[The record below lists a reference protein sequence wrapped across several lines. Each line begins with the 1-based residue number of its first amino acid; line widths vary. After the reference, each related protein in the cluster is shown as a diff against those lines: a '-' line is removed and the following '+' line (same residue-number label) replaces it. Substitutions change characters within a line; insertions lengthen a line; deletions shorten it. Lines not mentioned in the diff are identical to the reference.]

1 MLDMGGRSDYCSD
14 MATLIK
20 DSRGRSPFFICAFT
34 AADGRRLKKSTKQT
48 NRTKAMQIC
57 VEWEKAAAKARGG
70 SLTAAQARKVLA
82 EMVAISSGETLINFT
97 VEGWLNEWLSNT
109 EGSASENTM
118 LRYRQV
124 IRDFLAGMEGR
135 AQSSLAGVAPGDIL
149 RFRDALRKEGRAV
162 SSVNVVVKKILS
174 IPFEAAR
181 KLGYIPTNPVAAVKP
196 LKDKEEARKAGREKF
211 THAEVK
217 SLATAA
223 GEKSDWRGAI
233 LLAATTGLRLGDI
246 ANLTWGAID
255 QKTGLIRV
263 ETQKT
268 AAVVTLPLHPDFAAW
283 LATATIGIGKA
294 PVFPSLAARYTG
306 GRRGLSADF
315 RGVMKTAGV
324 VSSSVERKG
333 EGRTTFAK
341 GFHSLRH
348 TYISGLANAGV
359 ASDIRQKLAGH
370 ADAKVH
376 AGYSHHE
383 FETLRDAVAKLPSY
397 MEA

>member
-1 MLDMGGRSDYCSD
+1 
-14 MATLIK
+14 
-20 DSRGRSPFFICAFT
+20 
-34 AADGRRLKKSTKQT
+34 
-48 NRTKAMQIC
+48 MQIC
-57 VEWEKAAAKARGG
+57 VRWEEQAAKARTG

-82 EMVAISSGETLINFT
+82 EMVAISSGESLTNYT
-97 VEGWLNEWLSNT
+97 VTAWLDEWLSNT
-109 EGSASENTM
+109 EGSTAENTM

-124 IRDFLAGMEGR
+124 IRDFLKSMGSR
-135 AQSSLAGVAPGDIL
+135 AKTSLAGVTPGDVIL
-149 RFRDALRKEGRAV
+149 YRDALREEGRAV

-181 KLGYIPTNPVAAVKP
+181 KLGYIPTNPVAAVKS
-196 LKDKEEARKAGREKF
+196 LKNKAETAKAGREPF
-211 THAEVK
+211 TNAEVK

-246 ANLTWGAID
+246 ANLTWGAVD
-255 QKTGLIRV
+255 QETGLLRV

-268 AAVVTLPLHPDFAAW
+268 DAIVTLPLHPDFVAW
-283 LATATIGIGKA
+283 LAAATRGIGKA

-315 RGVMKTAGV
+315 RKIMKAAGII
-324 VSSSVERKG
+324 SRAVERKG

-383 FETLRDAVAKLPSY
+383 IETFRAAVDKLPSF
-397 MEA
+397 MAS

>member
-1 MLDMGGRSDYCSD
+1 

-20 DSRGRSPFFICAFT
+20 DSRGRSPFFICAYRG
-34 AADGRRLKKSTKQT
+34 ADGRRLKKSTKQT
-48 NRTKAMQIC
+48 NRGKAMQIC
-57 VEWEKAAAKARGG
+57 VEWEKAASKARSGN
-70 SLTAAQARKVLA
+70 LTAAQARKVLA
-82 EMVAISSGETLINFT
+82 EMVTISSGETLISFT
-97 VEGWLNEWLSNT
+97 AEKWLNEWLENT
-109 EGSASENTM
+109 NGSASENTM

-124 IRDFLAGMEGR
+124 VRDFLASMGAR
-135 AQSSLAGVAPGDIL
+135 AKSNLAGVAPGDIL

-174 IPFEAAR
+174 IPFESAR
-181 KLGYIPTNPVAAVKP
+181 KQGYIPTNPVAAVKP
-196 LKDKEEARKAGREKF
+196 LKDKEESRKAGREKF
-211 THAEVK
+211 TPEEVK
-217 SLATAA
+217 KLAIAA

-233 LLAATTGLRLGDI
+233 LLAATTGLRLGDV
-246 ANLTWGAID
+246 ANLTWAGID
-255 QKTGLIRV
+255 NESGLIRV

-268 AAVVTLPLHPDFAAW
+268 DAIVELPLHPDFAAW
-283 LATATIGIGKA
+283 LATATQGIGKA

-315 RGVMKTAGV
+315 RGIMKSAEI
-324 VSSSVERKG
+324 VSRSVERKG

-383 FETLRDAVAKLPSY
+383 RETLRDAVAKLPSY

>member
-1 MLDMGGRSDYCSD
+1 
-14 MATLIK
+14 
-20 DSRGRSPFFICAFT
+20 
-34 AADGRRLKKSTKQT
+34 
-48 NRTKAMQIC
+48 MQIC
-57 VEWEKAAAKARGG
+57 VRWEEEAAKARAG

-82 EMVAISSGETLINFT
+82 EMVAISSGEPLTNFT
-97 VEGWLNEWLSNT
+97 VEDWLNEWLDNT
-109 EGSASENTM
+109 EGSTAATTM

-124 IRDFLAGMEGR
+124 IRDFLAGMGSR
-135 AQSSLAGVAPGDIL
+135 SKKSLAGVNPGDIVH
-149 RFRDALRKEGRAV
+149 FRDALREGGRAV
-162 SSVNVVVKKILS
+162 SSVNVTVKKILS

-181 KLGYIPTNPVAAVKP
+181 REGYILTNPVAAVKS
-196 LKDKEEARKAGREKF
+196 LKDKAESQKAGREPF
-211 THAEVK
+211 TNDEVK

-233 LLAATTGLRLGDI
+233 LLAATTGLRLGDV

-255 QKTGLIRV
+255 QDAGLIRV

-268 AAVVTLPLHPDFAAW
+268 EAIVTLPLHTDFVAW
-283 LATATIGIGKA
+283 LAKATQGIGKA
-294 PVFPSLAARYTG
+294 PVFPSLAGRLTG

-315 RGVMKTAGV
+315 RKVMKTAKI
-324 VSSSVERKG
+324 VSRSVQRKG

-383 FETLRDAVAKLPSY
+383 LQTFRDAVAKLPSY